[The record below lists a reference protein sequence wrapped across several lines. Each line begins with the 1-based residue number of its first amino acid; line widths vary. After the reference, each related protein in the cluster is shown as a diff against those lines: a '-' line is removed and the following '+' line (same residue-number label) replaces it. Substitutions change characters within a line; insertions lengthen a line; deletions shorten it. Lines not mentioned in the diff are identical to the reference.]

1 MGRILKRATAEPSA
15 SKLRREKHNL
25 VQMVVEIPYE
35 LDVRLE
41 AMAAFRKMRR
51 SDLVKLYCD
60 QSLRKTDF
68 DKIVRSGLPESELNT
83 GEEAETLP
91 LKIEGSGEVEGP
103 TKAPAPRG
111 RAGVRNG

>member
-15 SKLRREKHNL
+15 SKLRREKNNL
-25 VQMVVEIPYE
+25 IQMVVEIPYE

-68 DKIVRSGLPESELNT
+68 DKIIRSGLPESELHT
-83 GEEAETLP
+83 EEDAETLP
-91 LKIEGSGEVEGP
+91 LKLEGSGEVEGQA
-103 TKAPAPRG
+103 KAPAPRG
-111 RAGVRNG
+111 RAGVGK